1 LNTIKYKECCCT
13 INTVNITDTTISSR
27 GGLTFISHYLE
38 KIKFYRLIDKKVTGF
53 RASLKGK
60 ATSFIIRQ
68 ILLFF
73 IDGSHKASAFVL
85 QIPVPTEKQNLNFV
99 S

>member
-1 LNTIKYKECCCT
+1 MNNIKYKDCSHT
-13 INTVNITDTTISSR
+13 VNTVNIADTTISSR

-53 RASLKGK
+53 RGNLKGK

-73 IDGSHKASAFVL
+73 IDGSHKASAFVS
-85 QIPVPTEKQNLNFV
+85 QMPVPTEKQNLNFV